1 MTFVINVLI
10 NIMYN
15 TLQTM
20 VLIEKTNKKYENK
33 SDFQ

>member
-15 TLQTM
+15 TLHTM
-20 VLIEKTNKKYENK
+20 VLIEKTNKKYENE